1 MFGRLKA
8 LWEGRPKTQKEV
20 KAPDSFRRRY
30 ALFQELLAS
39 NAENL
44 DLIADIEEKLRGERL
59 FGMSYVRSIAA
70 RSVFHAHRMAK
81 ALQELSGGKY
91 SALFPVLEKIREGIR
106 EELDTW
112 APPRREEL
120 VLPYS
125 KIGMEELELVGGK
138 NAHLGEARNKL
149 GIPVP
154 EGFAITTWAFFLF
167 METNELKEEIQRLLM
182 ELSPDSLESLMMVSE
197 EIQRRILLS
206 QVPQRLAEAIL
217 TEYESMAKGE
227 RPRISMRSS
236 ATSED
241 TGGLSFAGQYLSSLN
256 VPPEKLLETYKV
268 IIGSLYTPRAISYR
282 LHKGIPDEDQAMAVA
297 CLRMVDALAS
307 GVGYSFNPSDP
318 EDERIFIS
326 AVWGLGPYAVEGV
339 VTPDV
344 YLVER
349 GVSREVETRVSQKPV
364 MLVCVKEGGLREIP
378 VDPSLV
384 NAPCLERQAILELAR
399 YIKLLEDH
407 FGTPQ
412 DIEWALGEDGTLY
425 LLQCR
430 PLSLSRERGRV
441 SAPPISGRKV
451 LLEGGEIACPG
462 VGYGLAFHVR
472 SEEDLSSVPPGAVLI
487 ARQPS
492 PKLMVALPKASGVLS
507 DYGSATGHLASLA
520 REFSVPTI
528 VGLKEATSRI
538 PPGTQITVDANSG
551 RVYEGRVDELIQRPQ
566 DRKVVMAETPVYRLL
581 ERLARWITPLNLVDP
596 QSPDFTPDGCKTIH
610 DVMRFVHEISYSEMF
625 RLSEMVNEAEGRAF
639 RLRAQLPIDLH
650 IIDLGGGLEGDRKGV
665 RDLELKDIR
674 CIPLRALLRGM
685 THEGL
690 RSSEPRPVD
699 LGGFISVLTEQ
710 LLTNPLAS
718 ERFGDRSYAI
728 ISDKYMNFSS
738 RVGYHY
744 GVLDTY
750 CGNTTSKNY
759 ITFSFQ
765 GGAADDVRRNRR
777 ARAIAKILKELD
789 FSVDVTGDRTVARLQ
804 KRPMAEIEEKLD
816 LVGRLLVFTRQMDML
831 MHSDEAIDMVVRAFS
846 RGDYSCRC
854 LFEKGDTSGD
864 SRLLL

>member
-1 MFGRLKA
+1 
-8 LWEGRPKTQKEV
+8 
-20 KAPDSFRRRY
+20 
-30 ALFQELLAS
+30 
-39 NAENL
+39 
-44 DLIADIEEKLRGERL
+44 
-59 FGMSYVRSIAA
+59 
-70 RSVFHAHRMAK
+70 
-81 ALQELSGGKY
+81 
-91 SALFPVLEKIREGIR
+91 
-106 EELDTW
+106 
-112 APPRREEL
+112 
-120 VLPYS
+120 
-125 KIGMEELELVGGK
+125 
-138 NAHLGEARNKL
+138 
-149 GIPVP
+149 
-154 EGFAITTWAFFLF
+154 
-167 METNELKEEIQRLLM
+167 
-182 ELSPDSLESLMMVSE
+182 
-197 EIQRRILLS
+197 
-206 QVPQRLAEAIL
+206 
-217 TEYESMAKGE
+217 
-227 RPRISMRSS
+227 
-236 ATSED
+236 
-241 TGGLSFAGQYLSSLN
+241 
-256 VPPEKLLETYKV
+256 
-268 IIGSLYTPRAISYR
+268 
-282 LHKGIPDEDQAMAVA
+282 
-297 CLRMVDALAS
+297 
-307 GVGYSFNPSDP
+307 
-318 EDERIFIS
+318 
-326 AVWGLGPYAVEGV
+326 
-339 VTPDV
+339 
-344 YLVER
+344 
-349 GVSREVETRVSQKPV
+349 
-364 MLVCVKEGGLREIP
+364 
-378 VDPSLV
+378 
-384 NAPCLERQAILELAR
+384 
-399 YIKLLEDH
+399 
-407 FGTPQ
+407 
-412 DIEWALGEDGTLY
+412 
-425 LLQCR
+425 
-430 PLSLSRERGRV
+430 
-441 SAPPISGRKV
+441 
-451 LLEGGEIACPG
+451 
-462 VGYGLAFHVR
+462 
-472 SEEDLSSVPPGAVLI
+472 
-487 ARQPS
+487 
-492 PKLMVALPKASGVLS
+492 VLS

-854 LFEKGDTSGD
+854 LFEKGDTFGD